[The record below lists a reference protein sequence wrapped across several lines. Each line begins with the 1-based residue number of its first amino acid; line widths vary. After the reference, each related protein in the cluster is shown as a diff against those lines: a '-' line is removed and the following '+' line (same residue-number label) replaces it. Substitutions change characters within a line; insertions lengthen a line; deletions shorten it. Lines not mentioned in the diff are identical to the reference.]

1 MSLTPYRPTS
11 FSSNTA
17 LQRFSPK
24 EIGFTALFSS
34 SSTSSAA
41 ARRISAETFATSL
54 LYHLLSTLLQQLYN
68 LVSEAAINLVN
79 EFFAIRRQKL
89 EEGLSK
95 KSEILQR
102 LRDEQIQNDTENP
115 HAVTEAVK
123 SAVAEHE
130 DAEREEFEAWRAA
143 RKASAAAAAA
153 ATVVDSEE
161 KALDSDRTRG
171 IMCPLGM
178 RGGSMPLGRS
188 SPRFGL
194 TAGWGPRARMH
205 GFFDGMP
212 RYNTISECTPILP
225 KCWTQ
230 SLTDDVQASTERPS
244 CDNTKT
250 SSTRLV

>member
-1 MSLTPYRPTS
+1 MSLTPYRPTF

-24 EIGFTALFSS
+24 DIGFTALLSS
-34 SSTSSAA
+34 SPSTTSAA

-54 LYHLLSTLLQQLYN
+54 VYHLLSTLLRQLCN
-68 LVSEAAINLVN
+68 LVSKAAINLVN

-89 EEGLSK
+89 EEGLGK

-143 RKASAAAAAA
+143 RKASAAATAAA
-153 ATVVDSEE
+153 ATIVDSEE
-161 KALDSDRTRG
+161 KALDWDRTRG

-178 RGGSMPLGRS
+178 RGGSTPLSVS
-188 SPRFGL
+188 SPRFGFA
-194 TAGWGPRARMH
+194 AGWGPRARMH

-212 RYNTISECTPILP
+212 RYNTISIY
-225 KCWTQ
+225 
-230 SLTDDVQASTERPS
+230 
-244 CDNTKT
+244 
-250 SSTRLV
+250 